1 MPSGAGTSPG
11 MDTITIYTTDY
22 CSYCRTAKA
31 LLARRGIS
39 YREIDVTHDDSL
51 REWLVA
57 RTGRKTVPQVFLE
70 EDAIGGLD
78 ELSALDAS
86 GELARR
92 LGNTRFA

>member
-1 MPSGAGTSPG
+1 MS
-11 MDTITIYTTDY
+11 TITAYTTDY

-39 YREIDVTHDDSL
+39 YREIDVTHDDS
-51 REWLVA
+51 RRQWLVA
-57 RTGRKTVPQVFLE
+57 RTGRRTVPQIFLADE
-70 EDAIGGLD
+70 PIGGFD

-92 LGNTRFA
+92 LEKTKVA